1 MAKGQRPYYRV
12 KSTDEGVYITLIGA
26 RGGIRHVYMDEFVPG
41 SQGVAGMVQAFA
53 RGQAL
58 VSKRAGKVRQVE
70 AK

>member
-12 KSTDEGVYITLIGA
+12 RFTDDGVYIALIGA
-26 RGGIRHVYMDEFVPG
+26 RGGIRHIYSFEFVPG
-41 SQGVAGMVQAFA
+41 SQGVEGMVQAFA

-58 VSKRAGKVRQVE
+58 VSKRAGKVRLVE